1 MNLNDLYKR
10 VSEKFSK
17 DELQTIYYNNTKHYM
32 ETWSVD
38 NFNVSWYFM
47 SKIIL
52 DYYKIEKKPRDI
64 WVKQRNDHM
73 LSTKKE
79 KYENGNYDYDKFS
92 NTMNERY
99 GGIGNSSPEIFEKQ
113 KKKMVELYGV
123 EFPSQS
129 DELNKNMWTPESFEK
144 GRQTLFEKTGYY
156 YNWDNPD
163 IGGKGREH
171 SQKNPES
178 RNKAVKS
185 REITLNN
192 LPGGKKEFYKNV
204 SIKREN
210 TINSYEGGREKFYSD
225 RQKNINKFR
234 KYLYNNIRFDSSWEL
249 IYYIY
254 CKDHNIN
261 IKRCE
266 DEHYEYFYNN
276 KKYLYYPDF
285 IVNGEFIDIKGD
297 HYLNDDGSLRKVY
310 KNQNLDKLKC
320 KYKCMIDN
328 NVKLLS
334 SEDLKKEFEYC
345 KEKFGTKDWFKDY
358 LVYNEN

>member
-38 NFNVSWYFM
+38 NFNVSWYFI

-64 WVKQRNDHM
+64 WIKQRNDHM

-156 YNWDNPD
+156 YNWNNPD
-163 IGGKGREH
+163 IGGKGREN
-171 SQKNPES
+171 SQKNHGS

-210 TINSYEGGREKFYSD
+210 MINSYEGGREKFYSD

-254 CKDHNIN
+254 CKDHNVD

-266 DEHYEYFYNN
+266 DEYFEYFYNN

-334 SEDLKKEFEYC
+334 SKDLKKEFEYC